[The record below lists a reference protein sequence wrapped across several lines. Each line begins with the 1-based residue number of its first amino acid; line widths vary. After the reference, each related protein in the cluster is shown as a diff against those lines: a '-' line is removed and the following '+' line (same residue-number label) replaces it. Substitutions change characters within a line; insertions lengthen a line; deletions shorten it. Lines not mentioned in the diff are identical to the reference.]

1 MQLSRRAAEVRK
13 MNSTTLTTEAEKVTL
28 RMVKAG
34 NVPITIPSFIVL
46 LVDLKVRY
54 NSCVFILAYFNV
66 LAKSYVDVYK
76 KEGTF

>member
-1 MQLSRRAAEVRK
+1 

-34 NVPITIPSFIVL
+34 NVPIGIPAFIVL
-46 LVDLKVRY
+46 LVDLKVRC

-66 LAKSYVDVYK
+66 LAKCYVDAYK